1 MSRMTP
7 KEMASRIGDGL
18 LSFPVTPFRPDNAFD
33 ETRYRSNLD
42 WLCGYEVA
50 GLFAA
55 GGTGEFFSLS
65 HAEILKVVS
74 TAVAETNRRVPV
86 LAGIGQGTTMATQL
100 AIAVE
105 RPHRDLV
112 GVIYR
117 RVQDRV
123 LAAFPVPG
131 PPLTAGCFP
140 RQPAKQQE
148 SRLAGTAV

>member
-65 HAEILKVVS
+65 HAELLQGVS

-105 RPHRDLV
+105 GAGADGVLLLPPFLV
-112 GVIYR
+112 FSAQEGLAGPLAAVCNARQR
-117 RVQDRV
+117 RVV
-123 LAAFPVPG
+123 G
-131 PPLTAGCFP
+131 
-140 RQPAKQQE
+140 
-148 SRLAGTAV
+148 